1 MDVVREYI
9 KWKEVWSVSKRKIGV
24 LVMSY
29 GTPRSMEEVEAYYT
43 HIRRGNP
50 PTPEQLNDLIRRYEA
65 IGGIFPL
72 RENTNKQVEALEQH
86 LNQQAPDDLEFVC
99 FQGLKH
105 AQPLIE
111 EGVQAMKKAG
121 IEEGVGIVLAP
132 HYSVM
137 SVGEY
142 IKRAQAEAEKQ
153 GIDMRFVESYHLHPA
168 LIEAFAERVKES
180 LLRFPEEVRDQVRII
195 FTAHSLPKK
204 IVQMNDPYVEQLMA
218 TSKTVMYTSKLI
230 NPWQFAWQSAGQ
242 TPIPWLGP
250 DILEVIKELHEQEQV
265 NHILVAPVG
274 FVSDHL
280 EILYDLD
287 IEAQSVAKELGI
299 HLERIPSLNV
309 DPRYIQTLTESVLT
323 QLERN

>member
-1 MDVVREYI
+1 M
-9 KWKEVWSVSKRKIGV
+9 SKRKIGV

-29 GTPRSMEEVEAYYT
+29 GTPQSMDDVEAYYT

-50 PTPEQLNDLIRRYEA
+50 PTPEQLKDLIDRYEA
-65 IGGIFPL
+65 IGGMFPL
-72 RENTNKQVEALEQH
+72 RENTNKQVQALEQQ
-86 LNQQAPDDLEFVC
+86 LNETAPADLEFVC

-111 EGVQAMKKAG
+111 DGVRSMAQAG
-121 IEEGVGIVLAP
+121 IQEAVGIVLAP
-132 HYSVM
+132 HYSIM

-142 IKRAQAEAEKQ
+142 IKRAQAEAEQQ
-153 GIDMRFVESYHLHPA
+153 GIKMHFVKSYHLHPS
-168 LIEAFAERVKES
+168 LIDAFVERVKES
-180 LLRFPEEVRDQVRII
+180 LLRFPEDVRGQVRII
-195 FTAHSLPKK
+195 FSAHSLPKK
-204 IVQMNDPYVEQLMA
+204 IMEMNVPYVEQLMD
-218 TSKTVMYTSKLI
+218 TSKVIMRMSKLI

-250 DILEVIKELHEQEQV
+250 DILDVIKQLHQEEQV
-265 NHILVAPVG
+265 NHFLIAPIG

-287 IEAQSVAKELGI
+287 IEAQGVAKELGI

-309 DPRYIQTLTESVLT
+309 DPRYIQTLTESVLA